1 MSAAPPRSERRAGGY
16 AGPRGAGLC
25 CRIGVRGTCV
35 AGGDKPPSITER
47 KGTGKAKQSKATDGK
62 GPGRT
67 GRERNGHKAL
77 RLLKM

>member
-1 MSAAPPRSERRAGGY
+1 MAAALPRSERRAGGY

-25 CRIGVRGTCV
+25 CRIGARGACV
-35 AGGDKPPSITER
+35 AVEDKPPPITER
-47 KGTGKAKQSKATDGK
+47 KGIGKATRSKATDGK

-77 RLLKM
+77 RF